1 MTKICRVAWD
11 QVETQMQVSAA
22 HREWAGRVQKAESTG
37 AEMAE
42 RCRMAEDIA
51 SGEARAHAAL
61 LSRLASP
68 VVRDSI
74 AF

>member
-1 MTKICRVAWD
+1 MIEFNRVAWD
-11 QVETQMQVSAA
+11 QVETQMQISAA

-42 RCRMAEDIA
+42 RCRMAEDVA

-68 VVRDSI
+68 VVCNPI
-74 AF
+74 AV